1 MALADRYT
9 LRGILLQ
16 PKLLYIASG
25 ETEDFGHN
33 GRCGDNTAIFITTDH
48 GRGALPLETSKQH
61 ARVSGSRRLSYEI
74 N

>member
-25 ETEDFGHN
+25 ETDDFGHN
-33 GRCGDNTAIFITTDH
+33 GRCGDNTAIFYYYRPRQRRAAT
-48 GRGALPLETSKQH
+48 GNLEAAC
-61 ARVSGSRRLSYEI
+61 ARKRIKAFVL
-74 N
+74 